1 MERYAVRKPAN
12 NSAWRIEKE
21 PGDGFIRVHLSCLVA
36 VIVIHDI
43 EKQVELVNSETLE
56 IIDYSPEIDKRLKI
70 ICFPAFK
77 WYCGGILFDI

>member
-1 MERYAVRKPAN
+1 M
-12 NSAWRIEKE
+12 
-21 PGDGFIRVHLSCLVA
+21 
-36 VIVIHDI
+36 IHDI